1 MIVDDQK
8 AATAMWRTLL
18 EKTGTY
24 VVREENRGS
33 QAVETARAF
42 GPDLIVLDLNMP
54 ELDGTDVALGISRDK
69 NLQGTPI
76 LFMTSLV
83 SAAEAARGKR
93 IDGFPCIA
101 KPTTLGALVGSIE
114 KQLAFRWQDHARTLA
129 ELAA

>member
-1 MIVDDQK
+1 MLVDDQK

-33 QAVETARAF
+33 QAVAAARDFA
-42 GPDLIVLDLNMP
+42 PDLIVLDLNMP
-54 ELDGTDVALGISRDK
+54 EFDGTDVALGISRDK
-69 NLQGTPI
+69 DLQGTPI

-83 SAAEAARGKR
+83 SESEAAQGKR
-93 IDGFPCIA
+93 IDGFPCVA
-101 KPTTLGALVGSIE
+101 KPTTLDSLVGSIE
-114 KQLAFRWQDHARTLA
+114 KHLAFRWQAHVRTLT